1 MEKKKNTPKLR
12 FKDNM
17 GQEFPDWDEE
27 IYSEI
32 GDIISGYAF
41 KSELFCEK
49 GYKLVTPKNFTKNGA
64 GDFSYSNTKYTSE
77 TTDEKYLC
85 KKNDLL
91 LLLTDLTPKC
101 ELLGKPLTLIH
112 DDGEV
117 WLNQRIIKLECNSNF
132 IDKKFL
138 SFFFL
143 TENYHKVI
151 KETATGST
159 VKHSS
164 ANIILNLNIPVP
176 SLSEQTKIA
185 TFLTAVDEKLTQL
198 KKKKTLLEQY
208 KKGVMQKLF
217 SQELRFK
224 DENNQDFPD
233 WQEKTLGE
241 ISNRVITKNKE
252 NNLNVLTIS
261 AQNGLVSQLE
271 FFNKSVSAKDVTGYY
286 LLDRNDFAYNKS
298 YSNGYPMGAIKRLTR
313 YEKGVVST
321 LYICFRNK
329 TCFDNSFAEQ
339 YFETG
344 LQNNELEKVAQ
355 EGARNHGLLNIGVSD
370 FFKIELTI
378 PSLPEQQKIATFL
391 SAIDE
396 KINQCSA
403 QIEKMEAWKKGLLQ
417 QMFC

>member
-12 FKDNM
+12 FP
-17 GQEFPDWDEE
+17 EFTGEWEE
-27 IYSEI
+27 KKLGEI
-32 GDIISGYAF
+32 AENISYGMNA
-41 KSELFCEK
+41 
-49 GYKLVTPKNFTKNGA
+49 PA
-64 GDFSYSNTKYTSE
+64 ISYDGVN
-77 TTDEKYLC
+77 KYLRI
-85 KKNDLL
+85 
-91 LLLTDLTPKC
+91 TDIDESSRLFYP
-101 ELLGKPLTLIH
+101 KPLTSPDGLIEEKFKLREG
-112 DDGEV
+112 DLVFARTGASVGKSYLYKKSDGNLYFAGFLIRFSIINENPLFIFTQT
-117 WLNQRIIKLECNSNF
+117 LNKPFYKWVQLMSMRSGQPGINAEEYKEFPI
-132 IDKKFL
+132 
-138 SFFFL
+138 FL
-143 TENYHKVI
+143 T
-151 KETATGST
+151 
-159 VKHSS
+159 
-164 ANIILNLNIPVP
+164 
-176 SLSEQTKIA
+176 SLAEQTKIA

-217 SQELRFK
+217 SQEFRFK
-224 DENNQDFPD
+224 DDNNQDFPD

-396 KINQCSA
+396 KINYCSA